1 MEKIVVIGAGLCG
14 SLMSL
19 RLAQKGYKVEVF
31 EKRPDMRKVSMVA
44 GRSINLALSNRGLK
58 SLDMV
63 GLKEKALELA
73 IPMRGRMIHNKDKS
87 VSFVP
92 YSGRQGEAI
101 HSISRGGL
109 NKLLLENAEKTGSV
123 KFRFETDCTEVNL
136 SKGKI
141 KLHHLKEH
149 AFTDFD
155 ANIILGTDGAYS
167 AVRQSM
173 MRQSNTLRFDFSQQY
188 LDAGYKELSIPGGEL
203 GEFKLE
209 KNALHIWPREGFML
223 IALPNLDGSF
233 TLTLFLPFT
242 GEISFEALN
251 SDEKIWNFFHENFPT
266 ALEHMPALIEDY
278 HANPTSALVT
288 VKCFPWQSNGSMA
301 MMGDAAHAIVPFY
314 GQGMNASFEDCYVL
328 DQCMDKYGKDWTA
341 VFQSYQSERKANA
354 DAIADLAIDNF
365 YEMRAATADPVFT
378 LKRKIELQLEQLYPD
393 YFSKY
398 SMVTFREDIPY
409 KEAMIK
415 GRWQDNILMKFAAS
429 LQFPDSEELKN
440 IYESLKKEVLTL

>member
-19 RLAQKGYKVEVF
+19 RLAQKGYQVEVF
-31 EKRPDMRKVSMVA
+31 EKRPDMRKVSIVA

-58 SLDMV
+58 SLGMV
-63 GLKEKALELA
+63 GLKEKALELV
-73 IPMRGRMIHNKDKS
+73 IPMRGRMIHGKDKS
-87 VSFVP
+87 ISFVP
-92 YSGRQGEAI
+92 YSGREGEAI

-109 NKLLLENAEKTGSV
+109 NKLLLEEAENTGNV
-123 KFRFETDCTEVNL
+123 KFHFETDCTEVNP

-141 KLHHLKEH
+141 KLHHLREH
-149 AFTDFD
+149 AFTDLD
-155 ANIILGTDGAYS
+155 TDIILGTDGAYS

-173 MRQSNTLRFDFSQQY
+173 MRQSNSLRFDFSQQY
-188 LDAGYKELSIPGGEL
+188 LDAGYKELSIPCSESGT
-203 GEFKLE
+203 FKME

-233 TLTLFLPFT
+233 TVTLFLPFT
-242 GEISFEALN
+242 GEHSFESLN

-288 VKCFPWQSNGSMA
+288 VKCFPWQANGTMA

-328 DQCMDKYGKDWTA
+328 DQCMHKFGKNWST
-341 VFQSYQSERKANA
+341 VFQVYQSERKVNA

-365 YEMRAATADPVFT
+365 YEMRTATADPVFT
-378 LKRKIELQLEQLYPD
+378 LKRKIELQLEQTYPD

-409 KEAMIK
+409 IDAMIK
-415 GRWQDNILMKFAAS
+415 GRKQDAILMKFAAS
-429 LQFPDSEELKN
+429 LQFPDAVELEN
-440 IYESLKKEVLTL
+440 IYHTLKKEVQTS